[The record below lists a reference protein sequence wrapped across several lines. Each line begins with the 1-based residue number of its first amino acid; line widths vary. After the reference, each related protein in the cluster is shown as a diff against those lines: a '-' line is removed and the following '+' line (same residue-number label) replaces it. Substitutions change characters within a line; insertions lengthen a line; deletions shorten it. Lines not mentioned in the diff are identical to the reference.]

1 MLPLSET
8 NPGAHAHL
16 LRAILNSTTD
26 AIILKDAQGKVMMI
40 NQAGARLVGAAEATV
55 IGRDL
60 SAQFDRQTMERIAG
74 TDRHVMETGLDH
86 TYEMGGGAHEP
97 SKVYLVTKT
106 PWRDD
111 GGAIV
116 GVISVTKDI
125 TERKRAEDATRVH
138 ARELETL
145 LTAASHDLRE
155 PLRAMSALTEILR
168 DDYGPR
174 LDDEGRDLLM
184 RILRG
189 TQRMEDLIDGVALYV
204 RAHQLSAGQRTI
216 DGGAAVAEALR
227 RLEPAI
233 ARERASVTVNGP
245 FPAIR
250 AEKSWVAEVLYHLVG
265 NALKFTVAGRPP
277 VVEIAAWRPDG
288 AAGRAPHA
296 EPVLSLGATEGDREA
311 GFVVRD
317 RGCGVPADC
326 REKIFALFRRAVGR
340 DVPGIGVGLAIV
352 REVAERHRG
361 RAFMTE
367 REGGG
372 SEFIVTF
379 GVDPA

>member
-1 MLPLSET
+1 MLPLSDT
-8 NPGAHAHL
+8 NAGASAHL

-26 AIILKDAQGKVMMI
+26 AILVKDSHGKVILI
-40 NQAGARLVGAAEATV
+40 NEAGARVVGATESALL
-55 IGRDL
+55 GRDL
-60 SAQFDRQTMERIAG
+60 SAWFDRAAMERITR
-74 TDRHVMETGLDH
+74 TDRQVMETAAELV
-86 TYEMGGGAHEP
+86 YEMGGGAHEP
-97 SKVYLVTKT
+97 SKVYLVTKS
-106 PWRDD
+106 PWRDER
-111 GGAIV
+111 GVIV
-116 GVISVTKDI
+116 GVMSVTKDI

-189 TQRMEDLIDGVALYV
+189 TQRMEDLIDGVALFV
-204 RAHQLSAGQRTI
+204 RAHQLSVGPRTI

-250 AEKSWVAEVLYHLVG
+250 AEKAWVVEVLYHLVS
-265 NALKFTVAGRPP
+265 NALKFTVQGRPP
-277 VVEIAAWRPDG
+277 VIEIAAY
-288 AAGRAPHA
+288 RAELTA
-296 EPVLSLGATEGDREA
+296 SDLDPVRET

-326 REKIFALFRRAVGR
+326 DEKIFSLFRRAVGR

-361 RAFMTE
+361 RAFVSA
-367 REGGG
+367 RDGGG
-372 SEFIVTF
+372 SEFVVTF
-379 GVDPA
+379 GVD

>member
-8 NPGAHAHL
+8 NTGAHAHL
-16 LRAILNSTTD
+16 LRAILSSTTD
-26 AIILKDAQGKVMMI
+26 AIILKDAHGKVMMI
-40 NQAGARLVGAAEATV
+40 NQAGARLVGASEAAL

-60 SAQFDRQTMERIAG
+60 SAQFDRVTMERIFD
-74 TDRHVMETGLDH
+74 TDRQVMETGLDL

-106 PWRDD
+106 PWRDE
-111 GGAIV
+111 GGATV
-116 GVISVTKDI
+116 GVVSVTKDI

-189 TQRMEDLIDGVALYV
+189 TQRMEDLIDGVALFV
-204 RAHQLSAGQRTI
+204 RAHQLAVGPRTT

-250 AEKSWVAEVLYHLVG
+250 AEKSWVVEVLYHLVG
-265 NALKFTVAGRPP
+265 NALKFTVDGRPP
-277 VVEIAAWRPDG
+277 IVEIAAFRVDG
-288 AAGRAPHA
+288 VAAAHAPKTLTP
-296 EPVLSLGATEGDREA
+296 EREA

-317 RGCGVPADC
+317 RGPGVPADC
-326 REKIFALFRRAVGR
+326 REKVFALFRRAVGR

-361 RAFMTE
+361 RAFVSD
-367 REGGG
+367 RDGGG
-372 SEFIVTF
+372 AEFTVTF
-379 GVDPA
+379 GVDPD

>member
-8 NPGAHAHL
+8 NTGAHAHL

-26 AIILKDAQGKVMMI
+26 AIILKDVHGKVMMI
-40 NQAGARLVGAAEATV
+40 NQAGARLVGADEATL

-60 SAQFDRQTMERIAG
+60 SAQFDRPTVERIFD
-74 TDRHVMETGLDH
+74 TDRQVMETGLDH

-111 GGAIV
+111 RGAIV
-116 GVISVTKDI
+116 GVVSVTKDI
-125 TERKRAEDATRVH
+125 TQRKRAEDATRVH

-189 TQRMEDLIDGVALYV
+189 TQRMEDLIDGVALFV
-204 RAHQLSAGQRTI
+204 RAHQLAAGPRTI

-245 FPAIR
+245 FPSIR
-250 AEKSWVAEVLYHLVG
+250 AEKAWVVEVLYHLVG
-265 NALKFTVAGRPP
+265 NALKFTVDGRPP
-277 VVEIAAWRPDG
+277 VVEIAAWRPGSGG
-288 AAGRAPHA
+288 AAARVSGEQTMPEH
-296 EPVLSLGATEGDREA
+296 EREA

-317 RGCGVPADC
+317 RGPGVPADC

-361 RAFMTE
+361 RAFVSD
-367 REGGG
+367 RDGGG
-372 SEFIVTF
+372 SEFTVTF
-379 GVDPA
+379 GVDPD